1 MNDALSLINY
11 VFTKFLD
18 LLFNRLEI
26 SSNVTIGWIL
36 VVIVIFG
43 IMISNILSV
52 ARSSQSHI
60 IERNKE

>member
-26 SSNVTIGWIL
+26 SSNVTIGWVL

-43 IMISNILSV
+43 IMITNILSV
-52 ARSSQSHI
+52 ARASQSHI
-60 IERNKE
+60 IERNNE